1 LHLSGAELSTKLTFI
16 KIYKMIRRKRYILL
30 LVLVLGATNLF
41 AQNTE
46 LKTLTD
52 SSWIEYVAPNF
63 MNNITDY
70 DEYISPHYK
79 RFDFESED
87 KKIKIN
93 VVVNFSDKYIFK
105 LKENYLAD
113 LKNKELKLEYKKLLP
128 NKYFIS
134 GNLTNGN
141 ILYKFSYEKDGYGYT
156 YEIEYDKSYTGFFN
170 KNLNDII
177 KGFKILQ

>member
-1 LHLSGAELSTKLTFI
+1 MIGI
-16 KIYKMIRRKRYILL
+16 KRNLL
-30 LVLVLGATNLF
+30 LLMMLLGASTLF

-46 LKTLTD
+46 LKTKTD
-52 SSWIEYVAPNF
+52 SNFIEYVVPGF
-63 MNNITDY
+63 MNEITDY
-70 DEYISPHYK
+70 DEYMSPHYK
-79 RFDFESED
+79 RFDYASKDE
-87 KKIKIN
+87 KVKIN
-93 VVVNFSDKYIFK
+93 VVVNFSYKYIFK
-105 LKENYLAD
+105 LKENFLAD
-113 LKNKELKLEYKKLLP
+113 LKNKELKLEYKKILP

-177 KGFKILQ
+177 KGFRILQ